1 MTFSARVASSHGTLL
16 EMSFQDIAT
25 GESVFTKTTS
35 VWSYTSVCTAIKL
48 CSYLKGVQGTY
59 GVTDDVSDVL
69 HGDNSLCSA
78 GTDISLR
85 HLLVV

>member
-25 GESVFTKTTS
+25 GESIFAKTTS
-35 VWSYTSVCTAIKL
+35 VWSHTGVCTAVRL
-48 CSYLKGVQGTY
+48 CSYSKRVQGAY

-69 HGDNSLCSA
+69 HGDNSLYNA
-78 GTDISLR
+78 GTDIFLR
-85 HLLVV
+85 RLLVV